1 MKLLEVLADV
11 EIAVT
16 LVKDQKKS
24 KESNAMDKNYESL
37 KCDIGPLDKKSQ
49 DFKVGDQFG
58 VRVLTRSRCVVVAVV
73 CGGCGVGVVVVEEP
87 VTANVSFV
95 PIKPRAVS

>member
-1 MKLLEVLADV
+1 MLTLTVLPPPYPPQVKVKMKLLEVLADV

-24 KESNAMDKNYESL
+24 KESNKMDKNYESL

-49 DFKVGDQFG
+49 DF
-58 VRVLTRSRCVVVAVV
+58 
-73 CGGCGVGVVVVEEP
+73 
-87 VTANVSFV
+87 
-95 PIKPRAVS
+95 

>member
-1 MKLLEVLADV
+1 MVELALEVLADV

-58 VRVLTRSRCVVVAVV
+58 VRVFSRARGVWLWRLCVGLWCW
-73 CGGCGVGVVVVEEP
+73 CGGGG
-87 VTANVSFV
+87 
-95 PIKPRAVS
+95 RASDSKRFIRSN